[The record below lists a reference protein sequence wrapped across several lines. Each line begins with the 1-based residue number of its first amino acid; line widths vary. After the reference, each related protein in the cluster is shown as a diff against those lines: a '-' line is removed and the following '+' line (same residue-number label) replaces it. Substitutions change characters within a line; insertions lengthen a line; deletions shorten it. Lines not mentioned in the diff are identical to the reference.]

1 MFETIYSTLAL
12 PFGYALNLLYALT
25 EEYLLSLFLLTLVV
39 RLCMVPSA
47 MKQQKNAAK
56 QMRLQAKVNK
66 IRAKYATLPQR
77 EAQAKIQQETQELY
91 QREGFSAAT
100 AGCMPMIIQMVV
112 MMGLYGAIYSPL
124 SQVLRI
130 GNEHIVHF
138 TEVLKNIGVEI
149 ANGRVELAIM
159 GNFDKIIPELDPAVY
174 GDMIDKIT
182 VFIEKFSIFGM
193 DLTAYPN
200 TFNDEGGDWRLILI
214 PVLAGVTAMLSSIL
228 MYLRQRKTNP
238 EMAKNP
244 SMGCMTFMSPLMSAF
259 FSYSFS
265 AGVGVYWI
273 ISNILT
279 FIQTLILNQIYK
291 PEKVIA
297 MNMIDETVERR
308 SKENSIKLRA
318 KQIAEEQ

>member
-1 MFETIYSTLAL
+1 MASFYSILAL
-12 PFGYALNLLYALT
+12 PFGYALYLLYGIT
-25 EEYLLSLFLLTLVV
+25 DQYLLSLFILTFVV
-39 RLCMVPSA
+39 RLCMVPGA

-56 QMRLQAKVNK
+56 QLRLQAKVNK
-66 IRAKYATLPQR
+66 IKAKYATLPQR

-91 QREGFSAAT
+91 QREGFNAM
-100 AGCMPMIIQMVV
+100 AGGCAPLAVQMIV

-130 GNEHIVHF
+130 GSEYLDHF
-138 TEVLKNIGVEI
+138 TEVLTSLGVEI
-149 ANGRVELAIM
+149 ANGRTELAIM
-159 GNFDKIIPELDPAVY
+159 SNFDKIAAQLDPAVY
-174 GDMIDKIT
+174 GNVIERIST
-182 VFIEKFSIFGM
+182 FIEKFSIFGL

-200 TFNDEGGDWRLILI
+200 AFNQEGGDWRLILI

-259 FSYSFS
+259 FSYSFP

-279 FIQTLILNQIYK
+279 FIQTLVLNQMYN
-291 PEKVIA
+291 PEK
-297 MNMIDETVERR
+297 
-308 SKENSIKLRA
+308 SSL
-318 KQIAEEQ
+318 

>member
-1 MFETIYSTLAL
+1 MEFIYTTIAAPFGLAL
-12 PFGYALNLLYALT
+12 YFLYGLT
-25 EEYLLSLFLLTLVV
+25 GEYLISLFILTFVV
-39 RLCMVPSA
+39 RACMLPSA

-56 QMRLQAKVNK
+56 QLRLQAKVNK
-66 IRAKYATLPQR
+66 IRAKYASLPQR

-100 AGCMPMIIQMVV
+100 AGCMPLIIQMVV

-130 GNEHIVHF
+130 SSEQITHF
-138 TEVLKNIGVEI
+138 TEILTNLGIEI
-149 ANGRVELAIM
+149 ANGRTELAIM
-159 GNFDKIIPELDPAVY
+159 GNFSKIIPELDPAVY
-174 GDMIDKIT
+174 ADTIERIS
-182 VFIEKFSIFGM
+182 VFIEKFTIFGI

-214 PVLAGVTAMLSSIL
+214 PVLSGATAMLSSIL

-244 SMGCMTFMSPLMSAF
+244 SMGCMTFMSPLMSAY
-259 FSYSFS
+259 FSYTFS

-273 ISNILT
+273 ISNILS
-279 FIQTLILNQIYK
+279 FFQTLILNQMYK

-318 KQIAEEQ
+318 QQLADKQ

>member
-1 MFETIYSTLAL
+1 MQGLYSAIAV
-12 PFGYALNLLYALT
+12 PFGIALYFLYGLT
-25 EEYLLSLFLLTLVV
+25 GEYLISLFILTFVV
-39 RLCMVPSA
+39 RLCMLPSS

-56 QMRLQAKVNK
+56 QLRLQAKVNK
-66 IRAKYATLPQR
+66 IRAKYASLPQR

-91 QREGFSAAT
+91 QREGFSAA
-100 AGCMPMIIQMVV
+100 AGGCMPLVVQMIV

-130 GNEHIVHF
+130 GEEHIAHF
-138 TEVLKNIGVEI
+138 TEICNNLGL
-149 ANGRVELAIM
+149 AMTNGRVELAIM
-159 GNFDKIIPELDPAVY
+159 GNFDKIIPELDPTVY
-174 GDMIDKIT
+174 GDMIERIT
-182 VFIEKFSIFGM
+182 TFIEKFTIFGI

-200 TFNDEGGDWRLILI
+200 TFNEEGGDWRLILI
-214 PVLAGVTAMLSSIL
+214 PVFSGVTAMLSSIL

-244 SMGCMTFMSPLMSAF
+244 SMGCMTFMSPLMSAY
-259 FSYSFS
+259 FSYTFS

-279 FIQTLILNQIYK
+279 FFQTLILNQVYK

>member
-1 MFETIYSTLAL
+1 MASLYNTLSV
-12 PFGYALNLLYALT
+12 PFGYVLNFLYGLT
-25 EEYLLSLFLLTLVV
+25 GEYLLSLFILTFVV

-56 QMRLQAKVNK
+56 QLRLQAKVNK
-66 IRAKYATLPQR
+66 IRAKYASLPQR

-91 QREGFSAAT
+91 QREGFSAA
-100 AGCMPMIIQMVV
+100 AGGCAPLAVQMIV

-130 GNEHIVHF
+130 GSEQIAHF
-138 TEVLKNIGVEI
+138 TEILGNLGIEI
-149 ANGRVELAIM
+149 ANGRTELAIM
-159 GNFDKIIPELDPAVY
+159 SNFDKIIPELDPTVY
-174 GDMIDKIT
+174 AASIDKIST
-182 VFIEKFSIFGM
+182 FIDKFTIFGM

-200 TFNDEGGDWRLILI
+200 VWNQEGGDWRLILI

>member
-1 MFETIYSTLAL
+1 MQALYSYIAI
-12 PFGYALNLLYALT
+12 PFGIALYFLYGLT
-25 EEYLLSLFLLTLVV
+25 GEYLISLFLLTFVV
-39 RLCMVPSA
+39 RLCMVPGA

-56 QMRLQAKVNK
+56 QLRLQAKVNK
-66 IRAKYATLPQR
+66 IKAKYASLPQR

-91 QREGFSAAT
+91 QREGFSAT
-100 AGCMPMIIQMVV
+100 AGGCMPLLVQMIV
-112 MMGLYGAIYSPL
+112 MMGLYGAIYAPL

-130 GNEHIVHF
+130 GEEHIV
-138 TEVLKNIGVEI
+138 EI
-149 ANGRVELAIM
+149 SNNLGLAMTQGREELAILS
-159 GNFDKIIPELDPAVY
+159 NFKQIIPHLDAAVY
-174 GDMIDKIT
+174 GDMIERIST
-182 VFIEKFSIFGM
+182 FIDKFSLFGI
-193 DLTAYPN
+193 DLTAFPN
-200 TFNDEGGDWRLILI
+200 TFNDDGGDWRLILI
-214 PVLAGVTAMLSSIL
+214 PVLSGATALLSSIL

-238 EMAKNP
+238 DMAKNP
-244 SMGCMTFMSPLMSAF
+244 SMGCMTFMSPVMSAY
-259 FSYSFS
+259 FSYLFP

-279 FIQTLILNQIYK
+279 FIQTLVLNQIYK

>member
-1 MFETIYSTLAL
+1 MASLYNTLSV
-12 PFGYALNLLYALT
+12 PFGYVLNLLYSLT
-25 EEYLLSLFLLTLVV
+25 GEYLLSLFILTFVV

-56 QMRLQAKVNK
+56 QLRLQAKVNK
-66 IRAKYATLPQR
+66 IRAKYASLPQR

-91 QREGFSAAT
+91 QREGFSAA
-100 AGCMPMIIQMVV
+100 AGGCAPLAVQMIV

-130 GNEHIVHF
+130 GSEQIAHF
-138 TEVLKNIGVEI
+138 TEILGNLGIEI
-149 ANGRVELAIM
+149 ANGRTELAIM
-159 GNFDKIIPELDPAVY
+159 SNFDKIIPELDPTVY
-174 GDMIDKIT
+174 AASIDKISN
-182 VFIEKFSIFGM
+182 FIDKFTIFGM

-200 TFNDEGGDWRLILI
+200 AWNQEGGDWRLILI
-214 PVLAGVTAMLSSIL
+214 PVLAGVTAMFSSIL

-244 SMGCMTFMSPLMSAF
+244 TMGCMTFMSPLMSAF

>member
-1 MFETIYSTLAL
+1 MENLFSYISI
-12 PFGYALNLLYALT
+12 PFGAILFLLYGLT
-25 EEYLLSLFLLTLVV
+25 EEYLLSLFILTFVV
-39 RLCMVPSA
+39 RLLMVPSA
-47 MKQQKNAAK
+47 VKQQKNQAK
-56 QMRLQAKVNK
+56 QLRLQAKVQK
-66 IRAKYATLPQR
+66 IRTKYASLPQR

-91 QREGFSAAT
+91 QREGFSAT
-100 AGCMPMIIQMVV
+100 AGGCMPLFIQMFV

-130 GNEHIVHF
+130 SEEHIAHF
-138 TEVLKNIGVEI
+138 TEICNNLGLIGT
-149 ANGRVELAIM
+149 NGRVELAIL

-174 GDMIDKIT
+174 GDVIEKIS
-182 VFIEKFSIFGM
+182 VFIEKFTIFGM
-193 DLTAYPN
+193 DLTAYPD
-200 TFNDEGGDWRLILI
+200 TFLAEGGDWRLILI
-214 PVLAGVTAMLSSIL
+214 PVLSGVTAMLSSIL

-244 SMGCMTFMSPLMSAF
+244 SMGCMTFMSPLMSAY
-259 FSYSFS
+259 FSYKFS

-297 MNMIDETVERR
+297 MSMIDETVERR

-318 KQIAEEQ
+318 KQIADEQ

>member
-1 MFETIYSTLAL
+1 MQSLYSIIAV
-12 PFGYALNLLYALT
+12 PFGIALYFLYGLT
-25 EEYLLSLFLLTLVV
+25 GEYLISLFLLTFVV
-39 RLCMVPSA
+39 RLCMVPGA

-56 QMRLQAKVNK
+56 QLRLQAKVNK
-66 IRAKYATLPQR
+66 IKAKYASLPQR

-91 QREGFSAAT
+91 QREGFSAM
-100 AGCMPMIIQMVV
+100 AGGCAPLAVQMIV

-130 GNEHIVHF
+130 DEAHIAKF
-138 TEVLKNIGVEI
+138 TEICTTLGLEI
-149 ANGRVELAIM
+149 TKGREELGILS
-159 GNFDKIIPELDPAVY
+159 NFNQIIPHLDSAVY
-174 GDMIDKIT
+174 GDMIERIST
-182 VFIEKFSIFGM
+182 FIEKFTIFGI

-200 TFNDEGGDWRLILI
+200 TFRAEDGDWRLILI
-214 PVLAGVTAMLSSIL
+214 PVLAGATAMLSSIL

-238 EMAKNP
+238 DMAKNP
-244 SMGCMTFMSPLMSAF
+244 SMGCMTFMSPLMSAW
-259 FSYSFS
+259 FSYQFP

-279 FIQTLILNQIYK
+279 FIQTLVLNQMYK